1 MCSSGG
7 RTTKGNDD
15 DSEIFMGCRVLP
27 REQEEGV
34 SRTARAELHHVGD
47 DITRASPP
55 SLSLFS
61 IARDLV
67 NSNDENSPDLNLL
80 NMLPSFLIPRALIL
94 TPLFNF
100 SRSSARVS
108 II

>member
-1 MCSSGG
+1 
-7 RTTKGNDD
+7 
-15 DSEIFMGCRVLP
+15 MGCRVLP

-80 NMLPSFLIPRALIL
+80 NMLPSFLIPRAFIL